1 MYQDT
6 IELLANVGRVKTD
19 LLRDAPMAFV
29 VGSILAGAYVGIGIV
44 LIFSVGSPLDPAL
57 QKLSMGVS
65 FGIALTLV
73 VFAGSE
79 LFTGHTMYMVLSWLK
94 RIVTITDLAKVWMVS
109 WVFNL
114 VGSVMLAG
122 LFVVGSG
129 GAPFGADVALLHQI
143 ASQKMNSP
151 AIDLLARATL
161 CNWLVCLA
169 LWTSARTS
177 NDVAKAI
184 LIFWCLFAFIAA
196 GFEHRR
202 RQHDPVVDSA
212 VQRAPR
218 HDQRGRHGLQPVL
231 GHPGQYSGRRSAGR
245 HGLLVGIEREA
256 AAICRRRGGQRRVNI
271 RNPALSLPAVAIVL
285 RWRRGRPGCSC

>member
-1 MYQDT
+1 MYNDT
-6 IELLANVGRVKTD
+6 LEYLANVGRTKTD

-29 VGSILAGAYVGIGIV
+29 VGSMMAGAYVGIGIV
-44 LIFSVGSPLDPAL
+44 LIFSVGSPLEPAL
-57 QKLSMGVS
+57 QKFFMGIS

-79 LFTGHTMYMVLSWLK
+79 LFTGHTMYLVLSWLK

-114 VGSVMLAG
+114 VGSALLAG

-129 GAPFGADVALLHQI
+129 GAPFGDDVALLHQI

-196 GFEHRR
+196 GFEHSVANMTLLSIALMSE
-202 RQHDPVVDSA
+202 HPDTISVAGMAHNLFWVT
-212 VQRAPR
+212 
-218 HDQRGRHGLQPVL
+218 L
-231 GHPGQYSGRRSAGR
+231 GNIVGG
-245 HGLLVGIEREA
+245 GLLVSMAYWWASDAKRPQFVAGEA
-256 AAICRRRGGQRRVNI
+256 DNAE
-271 RNPALSLPAVAIVL
+271 
-285 RWRRGRPGCSC
+285 